1 MAIKKRRKLK
11 KRIVVLFVIIL
22 IFVVTLVAKN
32 LLFNKNDV
40 NKVKVTDNIEEYG
53 YRLNNNE
60 TKYYKELFK
69 ELKNELTSS
78 EVNEEKYAQ
87 LIAQLFVA
95 DFFNLDNKENKND
108 VGGTQFVYTSFQSD
122 FEMLA
127 KESIYKSIENNM
139 YNNRNQELPIVV
151 NTEVTNIDKISYN
164 YLDTVDSEAY
174 EVTIEIE
181 YKKDLDYQDECTI
194 IIVHS
199 NNKLEIVKMI

>member
-69 ELKNELTSS
+69 ELKNELASS
-78 EVNEEKYAQ
+78 KINEEKYAK

-164 YLDTVDSEAY
+164 YLDTADSEAY

>member
-22 IFVVTLVAKN
+22 ILVVTLVVKN
-32 LLFNKNDV
+32 LLFNKDDV

-53 YRLNNNE
+53 YQLNNNE

-69 ELKNELTSS
+69 ELKNELASS
-78 EVNEEKYAQ
+78 KINEEKYAK

-151 NTEVTNIDKISYN
+151 NAEVTNIDTISYE
-164 YLDTVDSEAY
+164 YLDAIDSEAY

>member
-53 YRLNNNE
+53 YQLNNNE

-87 LIAQLFVA
+87 LIAQLFVV